1 MTGRLIKRKGSSTW
15 TAVLQHPLDSNGR
28 RKQQWINLKTSSIRK
43 AKDRLSELV
52 HQMETGTLPKPSKT
66 TVGQFLDRW
75 LNEYARPNLAP
86 RTTEGYEHMIRKY
99 IVPNLGTIYLTA
111 LKPEHLL
118 KYYSDLRAT
127 GLSGR
132 TVHHHHVTL
141 HGALKAAVKWG
152 LMVRNPA
159 ASIDPPRFDKPE
171 MHTISEEDLQR
182 FLDAAQQ
189 TEYYPL
195 FYTALFTGMRR
206 SELLA
211 LRWLD
216 VDLILCQIHITRS
229 LHHLRT
235 GETVFRPTKTAK
247 SRRSVALSPSTVQI
261 LHEYKAKQENERLHA
276 GKLLQEDDLIFP
288 WLPDTVT
295 HAWLKLARRVGLNGV
310 RFHDARHTHASL
322 LLKQNVHP
330 AVVQQRLGHASIATT
345 IDVYSHIMPGLQAAA
360 ANGFDDF
367 VRSRG
372 KEFKKETQ
380 EKFVAKSGVNS

>member
-1 MTGRLIKRKGSSTW
+1 
-15 TAVLQHPLDSNGR
+15 
-28 RKQQWINLKTSSIRK
+28 
-43 AKDRLSELV
+43 
-52 HQMETGTLPKPSKT
+52 
-66 TVGQFLDRW
+66 
-75 LNEYARPNLAP
+75 
-86 RTTEGYEHMIRKY
+86 MIRKY
-99 IVPNLGTIYLTA
+99 IVPNLGNIHLTA

-118 KYYSDLRAT
+118 KYYSDRRAA

-152 LMVRNPA
+152 LIVRNPA
-159 ASIDPPRFDKPE
+159 GAIDPPRFDKPE
-171 MHTISEEDLQR
+171 MHTIGEDDLRR
-182 FLDAAQQ
+182 FLDAAEQ

-195 FYTALFTGMRR
+195 FYSALFTGMRR

-211 LRWLD
+211 LRWMD
-216 VDLILCQIHITRS
+216 VDLILCQIHVTRS

-261 LHEYKAKQENERLHA
+261 LREYKAKQENERLHA

-372 KEFKKETQ
+372 REN
-380 EKFVAKSGVNS
+380 FVAKSVVNS